1 MARKEIRWVVL
12 LVLVGAAVVGLWYLN
27 ERPAQMQAA
36 ISEVRDG
43 ANVNHV
49 MTVEAI
55 SEGGASVVGRA
66 ISIVNARITEV
77 TGPRTLWVAGSEG
90 EPLLVV
96 IAPSR
101 HAVTFASGDR
111 IGLEGVVREGPS
123 NFSLTAEDHAQVA
136 KADLYVLATDLR
148 SAR

>member
-1 MARKEIRWVVL
+1 MARKDIRWLVL
-12 LVLVGAAVVGLWYLN
+12 LVLVAAAVVGLWYVN
-27 ERPAQMQAA
+27 DRPAQVQAV

-55 SEGGASVVGRA
+55 SEGGASVIGRSV
-66 ISIVNARITEV
+66 SILNARITEV

-101 HAVTFASGDR
+101 DAMTVAAGDR
-111 IGLEGVVREGPS
+111 VGIEGVVREGPS
-123 NFSLTAEDHAQVA
+123 RFSLTAEDQAQLA
-136 KADLYVLATDLR
+136 KADLYVLATDLQP
-148 SAR
+148 AR